1 MFIKQAAE
9 LFSEDERKELIDFL
23 AANPKVGDEIP
34 GTGGVRKV
42 RFGAK
47 GKGKRGAARVIYYWY
62 SDDAPI
68 YALLAYGKNEKVDLE
83 PDEAKAVAAF
93 AKAIK
98 AANKEQDMSEM
109 TKFGADLIQAMSEAL
124 AHAQGKDVPGI
135 KVHSVDVGV
144 VDAKAIRKK
153 LDLTQ
158 DEMATVL
165 GTSPSGY
172 KKWEQGKRQ
181 PSGAA
186 RTLLRIMKKEP
197 EAVLRAL
204 SSEKETTKEL
214 HGASH

>member
-1 MFIKQAAE
+1 
-9 LFSEDERKELIDFL
+9 
-23 AANPKVGDEIP
+23 
-34 GTGGVRKV
+34 
-42 RFGAK
+42 
-47 GKGKRGAARVIYYWY
+47 
-62 SDDAPI
+62 
-68 YALLAYGKNEKVDLE
+68 
-83 PDEAKAVAAF
+83 
-93 AKAIK
+93 
-98 AANKEQDMSEM
+98 MSEM

-135 KVHSVDVGV
+135 KVHTVDVGA

-172 KKWEQGKRQ
+172 KKWEQGVRQ

-186 RTLLRIMKKEP
+186 RTLLRVMDREP

-204 SSEKETTKEL
+204 SSNEAQSARSCDFGQRAEQLKNITVYSACEESWRL
-214 HGASH
+214 VRRQI

>member
-1 MFIKQAAE
+1 M
-9 LFSEDERKELIDFL
+9 
-23 AANPKVGDEIP
+23 
-34 GTGGVRKV
+34 

-47 GKGKRGAARVIYYWY
+47 GKGKRGGARIIYYWY

-68 YALLAYGKNEKVDLE
+68 YALLAYGKNEKVDLKPE
-83 PDEAKAVAAF
+83 EAKAVAAF

-98 AANKEQDMSEM
+98 AAIRSKDMSEM
-109 TKFGADLIQAMSEAL
+109 TKFGADLIQAMSETL

-135 KVHSVDVGV
+135 QIHTIGVGAM
-144 VDAKAIRKK
+144 DAKAIRKK

-158 DEMATVL
+158 DEMAAVL

-186 RTLLRIMKKEP
+186 RTLLRVMDREP

-204 SSEKETTKEL
+204 SSRDTAIENQEAA
-214 HGASH
+214 H

>member
-1 MFIKQAAE
+1 
-9 LFSEDERKELIDFL
+9 
-23 AANPKVGDEIP
+23 
-34 GTGGVRKV
+34 
-42 RFGAK
+42 
-47 GKGKRGAARVIYYWY
+47 
-62 SDDAPI
+62 
-68 YALLAYGKNEKVDLE
+68 
-83 PDEAKAVAAF
+83 
-93 AKAIK
+93 
-98 AANKEQDMSEM
+98 MSEM
-109 TKFGADLIQAMSEAL
+109 TKFGADLIQSMSEAL

-135 KVHSVDVGV
+135 KVHSVDVGA

-186 RTLLRIMKKEP
+186 RTLLRVMDREP

-204 SSEKETTKEL
+204 SPNNTEANVNNKAHTAA
-214 HGASH
+214 H

>member
-1 MFIKQAAE
+1 M
-9 LFSEDERKELIDFL
+9 
-23 AANPKVGDEIP
+23 
-34 GTGGVRKV
+34 
-42 RFGAK
+42 
-47 GKGKRGAARVIYYWY
+47 IYYWY

-68 YALLAYGKNEKVDLE
+68 YALLAYGKNEKTDFKPE
-83 PDEAKAVAAF
+83 KAKAVAAF

-98 AANKEQDMSEM
+98 AANMSEM
-109 TKFGADLIQAMSEAL
+109 TKFGADLIQAMSEAP

-135 KVHSVDVGV
+135 RVTAVDAGT

-186 RTLLRIMKKEP
+186 RTLLRIMEKEP

-204 SSEKETTKEL
+204 STDKSAEENRTVA
-214 HGASH
+214 ASH